1 MTAAELGSISTT
13 NRHFSWRCRAVF
25 TSNRPGHWRFGPFR
39 VLKGPDS
46 CLFEVDQ
53 SLQVVA
59 GRHHRHRKVGP
70 RLTDSAQQL
79 AAHLLDSAEHV
90 LDPCARLGNTFVASL
105 LALGQQLVALALPL
119 NLVSETVLLEP
130 GFTLLRRV
138 ASIGIDITTRVAR
151 VKDVVKVLAVVRG
164 GGIGLNPAV
173 TPGACLPGA

>member
-1 MTAAELGSISTT
+1 MMTVTELGLISTT

-25 TSNRPGHWRFGPFR
+25 TSNRPGHWRFSPFR

-90 LDPCARLGNTFVASL
+90 LDPCERLGNTLVASL
-105 LALGQQLVALALPL
+105 LALG
-119 NLVSETVLLEP
+119 
-130 GFTLLRRV
+130 
-138 ASIGIDITTRVAR
+138 
-151 VKDVVKVLAVVRG
+151 
-164 GGIGLNPAV
+164 
-173 TPGACLPGA
+173 